1 MQLHHPTTPHIQ
13 KISQNKKYLLS
24 NIEYISSCPYSLED
38 YGPLVFSRN
47 YLFMS

>member
-24 NIEYISSCPYSLED
+24 NVENISYSLED